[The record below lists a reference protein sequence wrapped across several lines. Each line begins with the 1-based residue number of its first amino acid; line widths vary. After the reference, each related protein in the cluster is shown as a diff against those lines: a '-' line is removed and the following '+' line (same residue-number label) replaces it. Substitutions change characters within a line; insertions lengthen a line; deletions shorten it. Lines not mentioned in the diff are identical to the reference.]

1 MSNTDEKVKHYK
13 AYLYMYG
20 SMMVDLSKSDSYA
33 QILVKGSSLNP
44 FEQALRVQYA

>member
-20 SMMVDLSKSDSYA
+20 SMIYQRVTATLKF
-33 QILVKGSSLNP
+33 SLK
-44 FEQALRVQYA
+44 EAA